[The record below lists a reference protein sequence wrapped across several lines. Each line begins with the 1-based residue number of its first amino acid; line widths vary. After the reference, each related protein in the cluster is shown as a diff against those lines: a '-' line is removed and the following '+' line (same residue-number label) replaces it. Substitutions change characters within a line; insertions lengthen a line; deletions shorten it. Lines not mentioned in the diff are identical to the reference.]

1 MKKQRGITLIALVVT
16 IIVLIILAGISINLI
31 LGENG
36 IITRASGAKQEN
48 IKAEERESIGFA
60 YQNAEMELVLKG
72 KEITAETIG
81 EELKKYDKNVTVEEI
96 EKSEIGDLEVVV
108 DSKNATGYAEIT
120 FGKTENKY
128 VVALKGTVTEEETPT
143 LSLTYDPP
151 LSQYTNGTVTV
162 TANTNT
168 SKYTV
173 EMSTDGT
180 SWDSV
185 NSLTYDTNGKVYA
198 RLTDGKTELEGEVT
212 NIDKNAP
219 TVELEDIDYDN
230 AKIILSNV
238 TAEDYPIN
246 IICKI
251 TNYSGENEFT
261 QTITEGTSA
270 TLNVTKAFED
280 DEYYEVQIKAIDAA
294 GNEGTYT
301 ATGNVCFVAGTKVST
316 EEGLKNIEDIKIGE
330 KVYTRNIEKGT
341 IELKEVTTVHQNKA
355 TQMCKVYVEDVVI
368 TSTSGHEYYVVG
380 KGWVGAKDL
389 KEGDKLLD
397 REGGKTTVTK
407 IEVLT
412 LEEPVEVYNLTIKD
426 YHNYLITEHELLVHN
441 ANDCY

>member
-36 IITRASGAKQEN
+36 IITKASSAKQEN
-48 IKAEERESIGFA
+48 IKVQERESISLA
-60 YQNAEMELVLKG
+60 YQSAKIELDTTG
-72 KEITAETIG
+72 KEITAKTIE
-81 EELKKYDKNVTVEEI
+81 EELKKYDENVTVEEI
-96 EKSEIGDLEVVV
+96 EESKIGDLEVVV
-108 DSKNATGYAEIT
+108 DRENATGYAEIT

-128 VVALKGTVTEEETPT
+128 VVALKGTAKEETPT
-143 LSLTYDPP
+143 LSFTYDPP

-162 TANTNT
+162 TANTNS

-180 SWDSV
+180 NWNSV
-185 NSLTYDTNGKVYA
+185 NSLAYDANGKVYA
-198 RLTDGKTELEGEVT
+198 RLTDGTTELEGEVT

-280 DEYYEVQIKAIDAA
+280 DEYYEVQIKVIDAA

-301 ATGNVCFVAGTKVST
+301 ETGNVCFVSGTKVST
-316 EEGLKNIEDIKIGE
+316 EEGLKNIEDIKVGE
-330 KVYTRNIEKGT
+330 KVYTRNMENGT
-341 IELKEVTTVHQNKA
+341 IELKEVTTVHKNKA
-355 TQMCKVYVEDVVI
+355 KQMCKVYVEDVVI
-368 TSTSGHEYYVVG
+368 TSTSGHEYYVVD
-380 KGWVGAKDL
+380 KGWVAAKDL
-389 KEGDKLLD
+389 KEGEKILD
-397 REGGKTTVTK
+397 RKGGKTTVTK

-412 LEEPVEVYNLTIKD
+412 LEEAVEVYNLTIKD
-426 YHNYLITEHELLVHN
+426 YHNYLITEYELLVHN
-441 ANDCY
+441 ANNCF